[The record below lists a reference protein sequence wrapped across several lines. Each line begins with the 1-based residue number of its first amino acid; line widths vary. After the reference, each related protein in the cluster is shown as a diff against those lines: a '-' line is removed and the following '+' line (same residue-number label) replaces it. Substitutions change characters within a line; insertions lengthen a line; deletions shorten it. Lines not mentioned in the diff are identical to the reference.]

1 MSDSTTPWTAACQA
15 PLFKGFSRQ
24 EYWSG
29 LPCPSPGDLPDPGIE
44 PRYPALQADS
54 LTSEPPGKPKTE
66 WRRAFLEVCQ
76 DSFCLF
82 VFDLCASHAKFSL
95 HDFSRVQLFATPWT
109 VAAQAPCTRGFPGK
123 NTGVGCHF
131 LLHVF
136 DLEISIYVLIN
147 FYWSVV
153 DLQCVSVSVQQ
164 SESVTHIRISTLV
177 SILFPY
183 RSLQS
188 IE

>member
-1 MSDSTTPWTAACQA
+1 MDCSMPGSSVQGILQTRILEWVAMP
-15 PLFKGFSRQ
+15 FSRGSSWPRDWTQ
-24 EYWSG
+24 VSCIAGRFFTIWATREAQ
-29 LPCPSPGDLPDPGIE
+29 DRTEKGIF
-44 PRYPALQADS
+44 RS
-54 LTSEPPGKPKTE
+54 LS
-66 WRRAFLEVCQ
+66 RQVFV
-76 DSFCLF
+76 CLF
-82 VFDLCASHAKFSL
+82 STCARRVLSYFN
-95 HDFSRVQLFATPWT
+95 RVQLFATPRT